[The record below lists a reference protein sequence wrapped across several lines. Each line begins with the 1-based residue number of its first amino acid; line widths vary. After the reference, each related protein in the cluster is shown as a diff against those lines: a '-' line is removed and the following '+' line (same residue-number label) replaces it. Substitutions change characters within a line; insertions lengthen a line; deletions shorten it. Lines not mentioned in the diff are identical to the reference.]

1 MPDGDTLA
9 ARKSL
14 SPFGPSERPMLA
26 FYLPWIVGLAIL
38 EMWVSGLEAT
48 YATMPARK
56 QLKPTVI
63 LLE

>member
-1 MPDGDTLA
+1 
-9 ARKSL
+9 
-14 SPFGPSERPMLA
+14 MLA

-38 EMWVSGLEAT
+38 EMWVSGLEVT
-48 YATMPARK
+48 YAAMPARK